1 VNLLLDTH
9 VVLWW
14 RLNSRRLRASARETI
29 AAADRVLVS
38 AASAWEIA
46 IKIAIGRL
54 RLKEPFAAMVDAAG
68 FEPLPIAFSHAAE
81 LAGLPPHHADLF
93 DRMLIA
99 QARIEGLTL
108 VTHDRALEPYSVPVI
123 WT

>member
-14 RLNSRRLRASARETI
+14 RLNSRRLRTGARDAI
-29 AAADRVLVS
+29 GAADHVLVS
-38 AASAWEIA
+38 AASAWEVA

-54 RLKEPFAAMVDAAG
+54 RLEEPFAAIVDSAG
-68 FEPLPIAFSHAAE
+68 FEPLPIAFSHAAD
-81 LAGLPPHHADLF
+81 LAGLAPHHADPF

-99 QARIEGLTL
+99 QARVEGLTL
-108 VTHDRALEPYSVPVI
+108 VTDDRALEPYSVPVI